1 VQVET
6 ASLFGLLLFLLV
18 NFNFNQL
25 FNLANS
31 DPLCFGLN
39 NPVSNYAQNMKSA
52 FRDNISLVRF
62 LFVPLFLNFFD
73 PLHDYSLLSI
83 YLLLQRLNLLVHHGG
98 LGLEYLLERE
108 PLTLNNFD
116 PHPVIGEL
124 KPL

>member
-1 VQVET
+1 LQVEAT
-6 ASLFGLLLFLLV
+6 SLFGLLLLLLV
-18 NFNFNQL
+18 YFNFNE
-25 FNLANS
+25 FFDLANP
-31 DPLCFGLN
+31 DPFSLCLN
-39 NPVSNYAQNMKSA
+39 NPVSYYAQNVECA
-52 FRDNISLVRF
+52 FRNNIPLVRF

-108 PLTLNNFD
+108 PLTLHNFNPD
-116 PHPVIGEL
+116 PVIWEL